1 MRRLG
6 KYSYEIIH
14 NPVKAGIRL
23 RVFVFV
29 FVVALI
35 FIFFQGR

>member
-14 NPVKAGIRL
+14 NPVKVGIRL
-23 RVFVFV
+23 RVFV